1 MHFPF
6 KFILLRSVC
15 CSIFLGVAVS
25 FTTPTVVVNE
35 DVPEEE
41 TEVCF
46 EGNTSSARPYQVML
60 LVAPSGQDPAT
71 G

>member
-1 MHFPF
+1 M
-6 KFILLRSVC
+6 LL
-15 CSIFLGVAVS
+15 IGVAVS
-25 FTTPTVVVNE
+25 FTTPTVMVDE
-35 DVPEEE
+35 DVPEGE

-60 LVAPSGQDPAT
+60 VVAPSGENPAT